1 MESTVE
7 SQRRIVTEHIRGE
20 NEHNW
25 PAVYET
31 FVQDDRAHYDVVP
44 LGTRFKGIEG
54 VRGFYQ
60 AIAAAL
66 PDLHIEV
73 MSEYD
78 VPGCSIRE
86 VVISGTHLGDFAGVK
101 PLGNRVRIE
110 MAAFYTFDAGSGK
123 LISERIYYDQATVL
137 AQMQGN
143 QTSAVA

>member
-7 SQRRIVTEHIRGE
+7 RQRAIVAEHIRGE

-25 PAVYET
+25 PAVYDT
-31 FVQDDRAHYDVVP
+31 FVQDERAYYDVVP

-54 VRGFYQ
+54 VRAFYQ
-60 AIAAAL
+60 AIAMAL

-86 VVISGTHLGDFAGVK
+86 VVISGTHAGDFAGVK
-101 PLGNRVRIE
+101 PLGNKIRFE
-110 MAAFYTFDAGSGK
+110 MAAFYTFDAASGK
-123 LISERIYYDQATVL
+123 LIAERIYYDQAGVM
-137 AQMQGN
+137 AQMQGRPA
-143 QTSAVA
+143 SAVA